1 MGWPRCAFAGARVI
15 MLPCILAALQSI
27 SQMGDA
33 APPHVVGPDGGTIA
47 DGDAQARERRRA
59 VDHINGIN
67 AAGNEFFGTP
77 VGPAFPTGYVP
88 NFDVGAAAPFNPA
101 NYFALMQGQT
111 IGLRRPANVPA
122 VPAPMPPPVP
132 APRPPVNNMGTPAAA
147 AGATSDTT
155 GRPST
160 NTVRVAADRNS
171 RPAAAAVAAP
181 PAPAAPTAQQR
192 HQQNMLEN
200 AAAMEKKVDKT
211 YRSNYRVY
219 CKFVEEQGLAT
230 KAPYISVDG
239 VNLFFSEVVS
249 KETCK
254 PETAGR
260 RLTAL
265 KLYAS
270 FESPGNPV
278 DIDTPSV
285 KESLK
290 AQRAAYNSKQTDDK
304 KSNPHHKL
312 PTNTLKPND
321 FKRMMEYGVKEQ
333 GASAMFDFAFTMCA
347 GQCTFM
353 RMDSM
358 RKLTASTVVLDDCHG
373 PEREGFASSV
383 VGFILLAGTQK
394 TPGQGTRV
402 AGAWPHRDLWK
413 CTEFFLS
420 ASLFMG
426 LHNEPDNF
434 SFIVDDNGE
443 YTWRH
448 YPIVTNWRDPSSA
461 ESAYRKVLSHLRI
474 NWKHLVHMR
483 SAGIEDASSW
493 GNLSPDEISTMSK
506 HWGRTTDRLRM
517 SYISELTRS
526 VIASLSGFG
535 SEVRGDGIT
544 DWYVPECYLDVESD
558 FPGFVDR
565 MFPHRDQWVQDTDE
579 PCGDKTDCAHNFLH
593 HLLPHVALRLAQRGM
608 YFIKWAPSHPL
619 SKAMLKVMGPGYEKW
634 ASRMRRKC
642 DSEMTQHLLELGLKN
657 NLGGT
662 LCDISSS
669 LGRLE
674 KGQRSSR
681 KRGSR

>member
-1 MGWPRCAFAGARVI
+1 

-101 NYFALMQGQT
+101 NYFAL
-111 IGLRRPANVPA
+111 
-122 VPAPMPPPVP
+122 
-132 APRPPVNNMGTPAAA
+132 
-147 AGATSDTT
+147 
-155 GRPST
+155 
-160 NTVRVAADRNS
+160 
-171 RPAAAAVAAP
+171 
-181 PAPAAPTAQQR
+181 
-192 HQQNMLEN
+192 
-200 AAAMEKKVDKT
+200 
-211 YRSNYRVY
+211 
-219 CKFVEEQGLAT
+219 
-230 KAPYISVDG
+230 
-239 VNLFFSEVVS
+239 
-249 KETCK
+249 
-254 PETAGR
+254 
-260 RLTAL
+260 
-265 KLYAS
+265 
-270 FESPGNPV
+270 
-278 DIDTPSV
+278 
-285 KESLK
+285 
-290 AQRAAYNSKQTDDK
+290 
-304 KSNPHHKL
+304 
-312 PTNTLKPND
+312 
-321 FKRMMEYGVKEQ
+321 
-333 GASAMFDFAFTMCA
+333 
-347 GQCTFM
+347 
-353 RMDSM
+353 
-358 RKLTASTVVLDDCHG
+358 
-373 PEREGFASSV
+373 
-383 VGFILLAGTQK
+383 
-394 TPGQGTRV
+394 
-402 AGAWPHRDLWK
+402 
-413 CTEFFLS
+413 
-420 ASLFMG
+420 
-426 LHNEPDNF
+426 
-434 SFIVDDNGE
+434 
-443 YTWRH
+443 
-448 YPIVTNWRDPSSA
+448 
-461 ESAYRKVLSHLRI
+461 
-474 NWKHLVHMR
+474 
-483 SAGIEDASSW
+483 
-493 GNLSPDEISTMSK
+493 
-506 HWGRTTDRLRM
+506 WGRTTDRLGM
-517 SYISELTRS
+517 SYMSELTRS

-579 PCGDKTDCAHNFLH
+579 PCGNKTDCAHNFLH